1 MILRQS
7 RGIGYCSSMKRPI
20 AVLIVAGIYLL
31 VGVAG
36 FSYHFPELTAGHPD
50 AIAIELTELV
60 ALVCGVFLLLR
71 HNWAR
76 WLALAWIVFHVI
88 ISFFHPLREL
98 AMHAILCILIA
109 WALFCPA
116 TARWF
121 QRADSGS

>member
-1 MILRQS
+1 
-7 RGIGYCSSMKRPI
+7 MKRPI

-31 VGVAG
+31 VGVVG
-36 FSYHFPELTAGHPD
+36 FIYHFPELTAGHRD

-88 ISFFHPLREL
+88 ISFFHPRREL
-98 AMHAILCILIA
+98 AIHAIFCILIA
-109 WALFCPA
+109 WALFRP
-116 TARWF
+116 TTTSWF
-121 QRADSGS
+121 RRADSEA